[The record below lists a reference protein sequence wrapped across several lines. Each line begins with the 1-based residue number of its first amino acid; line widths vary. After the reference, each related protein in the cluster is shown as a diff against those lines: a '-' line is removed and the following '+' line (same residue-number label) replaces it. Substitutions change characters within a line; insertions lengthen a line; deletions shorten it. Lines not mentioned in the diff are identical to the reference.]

1 MHLAEE
7 LQKDGDLLVQE
18 SLVEVICDTSF
29 LIHLATRKIK
39 NIDSVNTEIGQIQFV
54 VPSVVLNE
62 LRKLSKTQK
71 KKQDA
76 VTTLEFARNLK
87 TTEMSGKFADQ
98 AIIERVRKRGGIIAT
113 LDSELKN
120 KIKSLN
126 GSVMSFSSDKIVL
139 ES

>member
-1 MHLAEE
+1 M
-7 LQKDGDLLVQE
+7 
-18 SLVEVICDTSF
+18 VEVICDTSF
-29 LIHLATRKIK
+29 LIHLSTHKIK
-39 NIDSVNTEIGQIQFV
+39 NLDSVNTEIGQIEFV
-54 VPSVVLNE
+54 VPSAVLNE

-76 VTTLEFARNLK
+76 ITTLEFARNLK
-87 TTEMSGKFADQ
+87 TTQMSGKFADQ

-113 LDSELKN
+113 VDNELKN
-120 KIKSLN
+120 KIKNLG

>member
-1 MHLAEE
+1 M
-7 LQKDGDLLVQE
+7 
-18 SLVEVICDTSF
+18 VEVICDTSF

-39 NIDSVNTEIGQIQFV
+39 NIDSVNMEIGQIQFV

-62 LRKLSKTQK
+62 MQNLSKTQK

-76 VTTLEFARNLK
+76 TTTLEFAQNLK
-87 TTEMSGKFADQ
+87 TIEMSGKFADQ
-98 AIIERVRKRGGIIAT
+98 AIIDHVRNHGGIIAT
-113 LDSELKN
+113 MDKQLKN

-126 GSVMSFSSDKIVL
+126 GSVISFSNDKIVL

>member
-1 MHLAEE
+1 M
-7 LQKDGDLLVQE
+7 
-18 SLVEVICDTSF
+18 VEVICDTSF

-39 NIDSVNTEIGQIQFV
+39 NVDSVNTEIGQIEFV

-113 LDSELKN
+113 VDNELKN
-120 KIKSLN
+120 KIKSLG
-126 GSVMSFSSDKIVL
+126 GSIMSFSSDKIVL

>member
-1 MHLAEE
+1 
-7 LQKDGDLLVQE
+7 
-18 SLVEVICDTSF
+18 LVEVICDTRF
-29 LIHLATRKIK
+29 LIPLATRKIM

-113 LDSELKN
+113 VDNELKN
-120 KIKSLN
+120 KIKGLG

>member
-1 MHLAEE
+1 M
-7 LQKDGDLLVQE
+7 
-18 SLVEVICDTSF
+18 VEVICDTSF

-76 VTTLEFARNLK
+76 VTTLEFTRNLK
-87 TTEMSGKFADQ
+87 TIEMSGKFADQ

-113 LDSELKN
+113 VDNELKN
-120 KIKSLN
+120 KIKSLG
-126 GSVMSFSSDKIVL
+126 GSVMSFSSDNIVL

>member
-1 MHLAEE
+1 M
-7 LQKDGDLLVQE
+7 
-18 SLVEVICDTSF
+18 VEVICDTSF

-54 VPSVVLNE
+54 VPSIVLGE
-62 LRKLSKTQK
+62 LEKLSKTEE

-76 VTTLEFARNLK
+76 TTTLEFTQNLK
-87 TTEMSGKFADQ
+87 TIEISGKFADQ
-98 AIIERVRKRGGIIAT
+98 AIIDHIRNHGGMTAT
-113 LDSELKN
+113 MDKELKN

-126 GSVMSFSSDKIVL
+126 GSIISFSNDRIVL

>member
-1 MHLAEE
+1 
-7 LQKDGDLLVQE
+7 
-18 SLVEVICDTSF
+18 LVEVICDTSF
-29 LIHLATRKIK
+29 LIHLSTNKIK

-62 LRKLSKTQK
+62 LKKLSKTQK

-76 VTTLEFARNLK
+76 ITTLEFARNLK
-87 TTEMSGKFADQ
+87 TTQMPGKFADQ

-113 LDSELKN
+113 IDNELKN
-120 KIKSLN
+120 KIKKLG
-126 GSVMSFSSDKIVL
+126 GSVMSFSNDKIVL

>member
-1 MHLAEE
+1 M
-7 LQKDGDLLVQE
+7 
-18 SLVEVICDTSF
+18 VEVICDTSF
-29 LIHLATRKIK
+29 LIHLSTNKIK

-62 LRKLSKTQK
+62 LKKLSKTQK

-76 VTTLEFARNLK
+76 ITTLEFARNLK
-87 TTEMSGKFADQ
+87 TTQMSGKFADQ
-98 AIIERVRKRGGIIAT
+98 AIIEHVRKHGGITAT
-113 LDSELKN
+113 MDKELKD

-126 GSVMSFSSDKIVL
+126 GSVMSFSNDKIVL

>member
-1 MHLAEE
+1 M
-7 LQKDGDLLVQE
+7 
-18 SLVEVICDTSF
+18 VEVICDTSF

-39 NIDSVNTEIGQIQFV
+39 NIDSVNTEIGQIEFV

-113 LDSELKN
+113 VDNELKN

-126 GSVMSFSSDKIVL
+126 GSVISFSSDKIVL

>member
-1 MHLAEE
+1 M
-7 LQKDGDLLVQE
+7 
-18 SLVEVICDTSF
+18 VEVICDTSF

-87 TTEMSGKFADQ
+87 TTQMSGKFADQ

-113 LDSELKN
+113 VDNELKN
-120 KIKSLN
+120 KIKRLG